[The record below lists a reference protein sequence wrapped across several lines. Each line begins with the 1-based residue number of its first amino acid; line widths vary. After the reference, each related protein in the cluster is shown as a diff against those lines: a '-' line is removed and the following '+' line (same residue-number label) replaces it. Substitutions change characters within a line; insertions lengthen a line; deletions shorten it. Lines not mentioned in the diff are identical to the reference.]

1 MNFQKKMRGVRLA
14 HRKSTE
20 RQSALRMPPPSLVTL
35 PMSMHIGAPAK
46 PIVKVG
52 DPVFV
57 GQKIAEASGFVSAAV
72 FASVSGKVK
81 KLDTMTD
88 SLGRTIETVVI
99 ESDGLMTPLEGLSPR
114 EVNTPS
120 ELSDAARDAG
130 LVGLGGAG
138 FPTAVKL
145 AAQPERVS
153 HVVING
159 AECEPYITSDTRTMV
174 EGADLLA
181 EGAELLSRIYGADVI
196 FGVEKNKPEAIS
208 ALQKALSGNPR
219 ASVKVLPSIYPQGG
233 EKVLV
238 YNCIGRI
245 IGEGKLPLDVGAIV
259 VNCTTLYKLMEFI
272 KTGMPLVEKT
282 VTVDGSAIRE
292 PKNLT
297 CPIGTPIGELIEFC
311 GGFSREPRKILY
323 GGPMMGVTVPD
334 LSYPILKNTNAI
346 VALAKDAI
354 LPEPSECIRCG
365 KCADACPL
373 SLTPFAIA
381 SAVKHK
387 DAEALSELSVGL
399 CMECGC
405 CSYTCPAH
413 RPLVSSNR
421 LGKSI
426 LKNTAKGGK

>member
-208 ALQKALSGNPR
+208 ALQKAICGNPR

-323 GGPMMGVTVPD
+323 
-334 LSYPILKNTNAI
+334 
-346 VALAKDAI
+346 
-354 LPEPSECIRCG
+354 
-365 KCADACPL
+365 
-373 SLTPFAIA
+373 
-381 SAVKHK
+381 
-387 DAEALSELSVGL
+387 
-399 CMECGC
+399 
-405 CSYTCPAH
+405 
-413 RPLVSSNR
+413 
-421 LGKSI
+421 
-426 LKNTAKGGK
+426 